1 MPLGSRLNGR
11 SNSKFALFFVALIAA
26 ALWAQSTIRSDEPA
40 RVMGVTIWT
49 GTQSFPTGYT
59 VAAGQTV
66 ELNPN
71 ANTNIDL
78 GGNLTVKGTLR
89 SWPAAG
95 VIHTIR
101 FTGINEASFVGGG
114 HAPLASDK
122 GLWVT
127 EAGNLDLV
135 GSPKLGWSRATASL
149 SAGATSA
156 TLETAPTGWK
166 VGDEVVIA
174 PTENPNIANFSTR
187 RELRTITSVTGS
199 KVGFGALSYPHP
211 RVTVKPNLSYGAEI
225 ANLTRNVRIEGTA
238 SGRSHVWIKST
249 AKQTIRHAALRY
261 LGPRKG
267 GLKVAGRYGLHF
279 HRNDNASRGTIVEGV
294 VSRQVGA
301 HAFVAHRSNG
311 ITFRDTV
318 SIETMEDA
326 YWYDPGALE
335 APDDT
340 IYERA
345 LALGVSAQPGNSYH
359 RLTGF
364 HLGLGHGNTIRDSAA
379 VGVQGG
385 VSSSGYIWPEIH
397 DAIRGD
403 PTNGVWTFDAN
414 VAHNNLQDGIF
425 TWQNVS
431 EGHIVSRFVGYHNGR
446 SGIEHGAYSNQYHYV
461 EAMLYGNRLAAV
473 QLHAESEIL
482 PPFTSFER
490 SHVNGAGITKHAVL
504 LEKPTF
510 INRPPSIWCGNAIQ
524 GLTGAAYLVN
534 YAGEDSTVA
543 ERLDIKP
550 LC

>member
-1 MPLGSRLNGR
+1 MPLGIILSGR
-11 SNSKFALFFVALIAA
+11 STPKLAVVIAALIAA
-26 ALWAQSTIRSDEPA
+26 GLWAQSSMRSDEPA

-49 GTQSFPTGYT
+49 GTQSLPAGYT

-71 ANTNIDL
+71 ANTTVDL
-78 GGNLTVKGTLR
+78 GGNFIVKGTLR

-95 VIHTIR
+95 VTHLFR
-101 FTGINEASFVGGG
+101 FTGITEASFVGGG
-114 HAPLASDK
+114 DVPLVPDK

-127 EAGNLDLV
+127 GAGNLDLV
-135 GSPKLGWSRATASL
+135 GSPKLAWTRATASL
-149 SAGATSA
+149 AAGATSV
-156 TLETAPTGWK
+156 TLETAPTGWQ

-174 PTENPNIANFSTR
+174 PTENPNVMNFSTR
-187 RELRTITSVTGS
+187 HELRTLTSVNGS
-199 KVGFGALSYPHP
+199 TVGFGALSYPHP
-211 RVTVKPNLSYGAEI
+211 RVTVKPGVSYGAEV
-225 ANLTRNVRIEGTA
+225 ANLTRNVRIEGTT

-249 AKQTIRHAALRY
+249 TKQTIRHAALRY

-267 GLKVAGRYGLHF
+267 AAKVAGRYGLHF
-279 HRNDNASRGTIVEGV
+279 HRNDDASRGTIVEGV
-294 VSRQVGA
+294 VARQVGA
-301 HAFVAHRSNG
+301 HAFVAHRSHG

-318 SIETMEDA
+318 SIQTMEDA
-326 YWYDPGALE
+326 YWYDPGKLE

-345 LALGVSAQPGNSYH
+345 LALGVSAQPGSSYH

-385 VSSSGYIWPEIH
+385 VSASGYIWPEIH
-397 DAIRGD
+397 DDIRGD
-403 PTNGVWTFDAN
+403 PTNGVWTFNAN

-431 EGHIVSRFVGYHNGR
+431 EGHIVARFVGYHNGR

-461 EAMLYGNRLAAV
+461 DAILYGNQLAAV

-490 SHVNGAGITKHAVL
+490 FYVDGAGITNHAVL
-504 LEKPTF
+504 LEEPTF
-510 INRPPSIWCGNAIQ
+510 INRPPSLWCGNAIQ
-524 GLTGAAYLVN
+524 GLTGPAYLVS
-534 YAGEDSTVA
+534 YTGEDSTVA
-543 ERLDIKP
+543 ERLNIKL